1 MRMKTNNESGTF
13 TQKIKNAFSVI
24 NSVFSSKYFLIP
36 AFGLDFA
43 LRGGTKSLIP
53 LLASMGIAT
62 SYPLLVELGFALL
75 AGVGIYYTYKAAMDY
90 VISPVLNFCGQWL
103 SHHVY
108 QPCCNFAKNMFSNTL
123 DVVSEAGSLAQIRDQ
138 AQFNDTNIELEA
150 SPAVFLPLNSL
161 TAVEEQEQTKQKPIS
176 INPQNSSQKLR

>member
-1 MRMKTNNESGTF
+1 MLNESGTF
-13 TQKIKNAFSVI
+13 TQKIKNVFSVI
-24 NSVFSSKYFLIP
+24 NSVFSSQYFLIP

-43 LRGGTKSLIP
+43 LRGGAKPLIP

-75 AGVGIYYTYKAAMDY
+75 AGVGIYYANKAAMDY

-108 QPCCNFAKNMFSNTL
+108 QPCCNFAENIFSNTL
-123 DVVSEAGSLAQIRDQ
+123 VLEPALDYPPNQDSFQSSDENINLKVSA
-138 AQFNDTNIELEA
+138 
-150 SPAVFLPLNSL
+150 AVFLPSNSL
-161 TAVEEQEQTKQKPIS
+161 TAVEEEEQTKQKPIS
-176 INPQNSSQKLR
+176 TTPRNSSQKLSSSTYS